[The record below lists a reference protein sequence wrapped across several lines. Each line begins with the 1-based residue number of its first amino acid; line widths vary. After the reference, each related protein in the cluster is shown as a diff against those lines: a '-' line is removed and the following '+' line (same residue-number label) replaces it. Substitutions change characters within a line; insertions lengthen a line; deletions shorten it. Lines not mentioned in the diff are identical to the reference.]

1 MNFVKVSTYIF
12 IVVFAI
18 YVVLIFTI
26 LNDNSKKK
34 KILKNV
40 SPCPD
45 SYKISIESEPR
56 KIRCIHNDDVNK
68 SFNSD
73 DYPTLCQKKYWLIKN
88 PDHSWKG
95 LNEYPLK
102 YCSGNLSD
110 NVFRSFFDDNFVF
123 FDDQDEKKR
132 KMKKHD
138 ADRNYKF
145 HSKSNN
151 SAKLIAIMITVIA
164 FIMLS
169 KSDGKS
175 VAKEVWGWG
184 TNLKS
189 KISKKVQNLYRTHMQ
204 RPETGGQT
212 QPLITPSPMH

>member
-1 MNFVKVSTYIF
+1 MNFVKVSTYFF

-26 LNDNSKKK
+26 LNDDSKKK
-34 KILKNV
+34 KFLKNV

-45 SYKISIESEPR
+45 SYKISIESDIESGPR
-56 KIRCIHNDDVNK
+56 KIRCKYTDNGDDK

-73 DYPTLCQKKYWLIKN
+73 DYPTLCQKKNWLIKN

-169 KSDGKS
+169 
-175 VAKEVWGWG
+175 
-184 TNLKS
+184 
-189 KISKKVQNLYRTHMQ
+189 
-204 RPETGGQT
+204 
-212 QPLITPSPMH
+212 